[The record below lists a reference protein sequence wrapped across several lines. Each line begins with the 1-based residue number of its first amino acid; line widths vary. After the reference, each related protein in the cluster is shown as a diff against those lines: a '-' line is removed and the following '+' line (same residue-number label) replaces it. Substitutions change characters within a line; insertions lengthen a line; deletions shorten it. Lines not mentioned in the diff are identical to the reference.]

1 MSYRISKDGT
11 DSMTPYANSRQK
23 DSTNNPQLKQ
33 SLNRKVNTSH
43 NRVRPMSYTF
53 NNPIIIN
60 DKNQYA
66 NRVMSAHKNLDMNII
81 HNMRSNS
88 RKERIGHKGGNNNEK
103 KIKRAETVGM
113 PTPNQ
118 TESKIKLKNE
128 LNEMST
134 LKYHISIGRIEKE
147 YRITPTILGTGS
159 YAIVKLAENLLD
171 PEQKVAVKIYEKNK
185 LYTNKHRRKNL

>member
-1 MSYRISKDGT
+1 
-11 DSMTPYANSRQK
+11 MTPYANSK
-23 DSTNNPQLKQ
+23 HKESTTNPQLKQ
-33 SLNRKVNTSH
+33 NLNRKVNTSH

-53 NNPIIIN
+53 NAPIVVN

-81 HNMRSNS
+81 HDMRSNS
-88 RKERIGHKGGNNNEK
+88 RKDRIGYKGNNNIAK
-103 KIKRAETVGM
+103 RVKRAETVGV
-113 PTPNQ
+113 PTPMQ

-159 YAIVKLAENLLD
+159 YAIVKLAENMLD